1 MRQIKPDSKHPI
13 LITEAP
19 ISVADE
25 FDRRRKRYL
34 IMMAIRAACIIG
46 AAMTFNISGWL
57 AAALIAG
64 ALVLPWSAVLL
75 ANDAPPKQAVKF
87 RRFLGGEGRSGRRQI
102 EAGPAVPTDPS
113 VDPSGR
119 PSDGDPGTSGADTEE
134 ARRSAQAI
142 PRVIDI

>member
-1 MRQIKPDSKHPI
+1 VRQIKPDTKHPI

-19 ISVADE
+19 VSVADE
-25 FDRRRKRYL
+25 FDRRRRRYL
-34 IMMAIRAACIIG
+34 IMMAIRAGCIIG

-102 EAGPAVPTDPS
+102 EARSAVPADQS
-113 VDPSGR
+113 FDPSGR
-119 PSDGDPGTSGADTEE
+119 RCEHGDPTASAADTEE
-134 ARRSAQAI
+134 AGQAQ
-142 PRVIDI
+142 PMPKVIDI